1 MILGCSEMARDDFG
15 VRNHLGPLGAPRS
28 HLRQSRAISESLE
41 IIAGRWPETRTRCD
55 TPATALL
62 CRVRPLT
69 KGHRRS
75 ELRSSPPLP
84 LLSPAVRRQCVA
96 QWCGECLLYADSGR
110 GLTRVQCPGNLQQ
123 GNNCRGLCR
132 TVHLGKNRWPRGGE
146 ARVDLTSRG

>member
-1 MILGCSEMARDDFG
+1 METRP
-15 VRNHLGPLGAPRS
+15 RPLAG
-28 HLRQSRAISESLE
+28 
-41 IIAGRWPETRTRCD
+41 AGRPVAVGGDGSREARMGPGPTRTRCD

-84 LLSPAVRRQCVA
+84 LLSPAVRRHCVA

-110 GLTRVQCPGNLQQ
+110 GLTTTKTIGLLPLWRGAGGGGLLAGTRRRPAAEDGVPPTLQIPSDPTRPLT
-123 GNNCRGLCR
+123 GD
-132 TVHLGKNRWPRGGE
+132 TV
-146 ARVDLTSRG
+146 V

>member
-1 MILGCSEMARDDFG
+1 M
-15 VRNHLGPLGAPRS
+15 GPGP
-28 HLRQSRAISESLE
+28 
-41 IIAGRWPETRTRCD
+41 TRTRCD

-110 GLTRVQCPGNLQQ
+110 GLTTTKTIGLLPLWRDTGGSCLLAGTRRLPAAEDCVPPTLQIPSDPM
-123 GNNCRGLCR
+123 L
-132 TVHLGKNRWPRGGE
+132 P
-146 ARVDLTSRG
+146 LTGVSTAVYRLLN